1 MMTPQRDRTPGSL
14 LNWRASFTLGLITL
28 VFGVI
33 VTFRPT
39 QSLNVIAVLLGV
51 AMIAS
56 GLYHVVRAVD
66 GREHE
71 RVWRGISGVVFIL
84 AGLAL
89 LRHLHLS
96 VALIGLF
103 IGFTWVIQGV
113 MALVEAFSGGRGR
126 GGGWSLF
133 FGVISLVAGIVVISA
148 PISSVTTLTIFT
160 GIWLIVIGLA
170 EMLGALVGRHGAGGA
185 ETGQVSV
192 PGQRPG
198 EARSREGAARMADQQ
213 RQETA
218 SGDSG
223 RT

>member
-1 MMTPQRDRTPGSL
+1 MTPQSDRTPGSL
-14 LNWRASFTLGLITL
+14 LNWRAAFILGLITL

-56 GLYHVVRAVD
+56 GLYHVTRAVA

-89 LRHLHLS
+89 IRHLDLS
-96 VALIGLF
+96 IALIGLF

-113 MALVEAFSGGRGR
+113 MALMEAFSGRGR
-126 GGGWSLF
+126 RTGGWSLF

-148 PISSVTTLTIFT
+148 PISSVTTLTVFM
-160 GIWLIVIGLA
+160 GIWLIVIGLM
-170 EMLGALVGRHGAGGA
+170 EMLGALIGRHEADRAGT
-185 ETGQVSV
+185 EPFSV

-198 EARSREGAARMADQQ
+198 GAQAREG
-213 RQETA
+213 E
-218 SGDSG
+218 SGAVATGEVPPRRAERS
-223 RT
+223 